1 MFDKKNFNL
10 VKPYCYFLKRKNDGL
25 QYFGVR
31 WKNTTKY
38 KRTPIEDFGKFYY
51 SSHNVLKKEFKENP
65 ENFTFKI
72 VRIFNTIEDARQYE
86 MKFNKKIIK
95 KKNWLN
101 IQAFP
106 QIIHSN
112 ESREKISKWHL
123 KKKLSE
129 ITKDKVRKARLG
141 TRISEDTKK
150 KMSESQTGEKNHF
163 FGKKHSPQTKLK
175 MKNRVV
181 TEKVRKIISEKL
193 KGRKLSIEIIKKM
206 AESRKGY
213 KHSEETKKKL
223 SNSKLGSKNFFFG
236 KKLSSIHKNKIS
248 EGLKKTKFDI

>member
-38 KRTPIEDFGKFYY
+38 KRTPLEDLGKFYY
-51 SSHNVLKKEFKENP
+51 SSHSVLKKEFKKNP
-65 ENFTFKI
+65 ENFTYKI
-72 VRIFNTIEDARQYE
+72 VRIFNTIEDARRYE

-112 ESREKISKWHL
+112 ETREKISKWHL

-129 ITKDKVRKARLG
+129 ITKDKVRKAKLG

-150 KMSESQTGEKNHF
+150 KCLSHKLEKKIIFLEKNIVF
-163 FGKKHSPQTKLK
+163 KL
-175 MKNRVV
+175 N
-181 TEKVRKIISEKL
+181 
-193 KGRKLSIEIIKKM
+193 
-206 AESRKGY
+206 
-213 KHSEETKKKL
+213 
-223 SNSKLGSKNFFFG
+223 
-236 KKLSSIHKNKIS
+236 
-248 EGLKKTKFDI
+248 